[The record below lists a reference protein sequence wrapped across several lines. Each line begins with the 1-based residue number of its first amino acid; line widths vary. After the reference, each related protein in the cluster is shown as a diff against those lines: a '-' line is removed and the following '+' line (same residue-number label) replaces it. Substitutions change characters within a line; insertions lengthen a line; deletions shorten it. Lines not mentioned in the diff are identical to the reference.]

1 MEINTFWTKYDQCHL
16 SKEFSEKNKHVHL
29 HSDVLVKSLVS
40 FLDID
45 HEKAHG
51 WQSTAITPLFI
62 ETLICCY
69 FCLKYGKESVL
80 LEIQRPYSSLC
91 CRVVLL
97 YVNGG
102 NHFPASLIF
111 LGCMVC

>member
-51 WQSTAITPLFI
+51 WQSTTITPLFI
-62 ETLICCY
+62 ETLTCCY